1 MTWPEISSEAL
12 RRFLR
17 VEISLIVAE
26 RIELR
31 KSRGETGG
39 GPVLELEGYD
49 ILVDLFRPRVM
60 ESVGDYG

>member
-17 VEISLIVAE
+17 VETSLMVAE

-39 GPVLELEGYD
+39 GPEVELEGSD
-49 ILVDLFRPRVM
+49 ILTDLLRLRVT
-60 ESVGDYG
+60 ESVEV